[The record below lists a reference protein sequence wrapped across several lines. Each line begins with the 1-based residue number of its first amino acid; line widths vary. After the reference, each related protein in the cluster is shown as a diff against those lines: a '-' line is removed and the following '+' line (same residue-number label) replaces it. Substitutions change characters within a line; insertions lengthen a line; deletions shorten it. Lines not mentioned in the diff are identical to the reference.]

1 MNTDKQTT
9 KSTIRFTNQT
19 RWRSSG
25 QHWRLGQHIALT
37 MLLGTLLLTTAIGC
51 KTFSDTAWKPKSPF
65 SSVADGDSGT
75 LAPGDE
81 SPGDQTPADEAR
93 VATAGGSL
101 TDRLSSTNRLVGFV
115 TGENEDLPEAKKQY
129 QSGDALF
136 KQATDAPKD
145 ERAAMFAD
153 AAERFE
159 DAGKEAPGSG
169 LEQDALFMQGESL
182 FFANDLNGA
191 RDAFETLQKDFPRN
205 RHSDLAAA
213 RLFSISRYWID
224 ISKAG
229 SDAWYTLNLF
239 DSTRPLR
246 DANGHAVKVLDQ
258 IRYDDPTGKLAD
270 DATMAAAAEY
280 IRNEEYE
287 KADEFLTDLRET
299 FTDSD
304 HLFLAHLLGIRCKL
318 QIYAGPRYSERVLD
332 EASKLVRQTRRRFP
346 DKLQEEKYNEMLAR
360 ASAEIEYHQAEKL
373 AFRANYR
380 EKQKEFGA
388 ARELYRKI
396 LRDHPTTPQADK
408 ARAVLEEIEDL
419 PSSPTKSLA
428 FLTKVFPSAKRS
440 TPLVTVE
447 SEQPTPEQPDETTG
461 KKLLR

>member
-1 MNTDKQTT
+1 MKINKQNN
-9 KSTIRFTNQT
+9 SLPNRFTN
-19 RWRSSG
+19 RS
-25 QHWRLGQHIALT
+25 IATPLSPT
-37 MLLGTLLLTTAIGC
+37 LAVLLGTLLLTSAIGC

-65 SSVADGDSGT
+65 RSVADSESST
-75 LAPGDE
+75 LAPENETLAETLAETTE
-81 SPGDQTPADEAR
+81 SGTP
-93 VATAGGSL
+93 VAKTGGGLS
-101 TDRLSSTNRLVGFV
+101 DRLPSTNRLVGFV
-115 TGENEDLPEAKKQY
+115 TGKHEDLPEAKKRY
-129 QSGDALF
+129 QRGDALF
-136 KQATDAPKD
+136 KQAAKAPKD
-145 ERAAMFAD
+145 EREAMFAD
-153 AAERFE
+153 AAELFE

-169 LEQDALFMQGESL
+169 LEQDALFMQGESE
-182 FFANDLNGA
+182 FFANDLNAA
-191 RDAFETLQKDFPRN
+191 RDTLETLQKDFPRN
-205 RHSDLAAA
+205 RHSDRAAA
-213 RLFSISRYWID
+213 RLFSISKYWID

-229 SDAWYTLNLF
+229 DDAWYTLNLF

-280 IRNEEYE
+280 IRNEQYE
-287 KADEFLTDLRET
+287 TADEFLTDLRET

-332 EASKLVRQTRRRFP
+332 EANKLVKQTRRRFP
-346 DKLQEEKYNEMLAR
+346 DKLREEKYNEMVAR
-360 ASAEIEYHQAEKL
+360 ASAEIEYHKAEKL

-380 EKQKEFGA
+380 EKQKEYGA

-419 PSSPTKSLA
+419 PSSPTRSLA
-428 FLTKVFPSAKRS
+428 FLTKVFPSSRRS
-440 TPLVTVE
+440 EPLVTVE
-447 SEQPTPEQPDETTG
+447 SEQPTPETPTETTG